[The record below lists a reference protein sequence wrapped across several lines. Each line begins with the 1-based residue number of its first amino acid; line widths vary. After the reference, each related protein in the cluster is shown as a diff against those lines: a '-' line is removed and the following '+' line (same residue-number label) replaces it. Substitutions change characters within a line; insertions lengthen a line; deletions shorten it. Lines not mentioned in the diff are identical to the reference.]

1 MVNHGLIKKIEPEYG
16 LSFFHD
22 HDWLRFLW
30 SKPKMVSG
38 CFDVKKEAS
47 KKPFLF
53 LNKMVH

>member
-1 MVNHGLIKKIEPEYG
+1 MNHGLIKKIEPEYSLNFG
-16 LSFFHD
+16 HD

-30 SKPKMVSG
+30 SKPNMVSG
-38 CFDVKKEAS
+38 CFDLKKEAS